1 MRLFNR
7 ILNLFRGRKTP
18 KPVPAGPVQKEEYER
33 WLGIWTVP
41 FRSWTYQSVFLRSQ
55 VLVKFISKLT
65 PPFLLFEVFLSQ
77 S

>member
-33 WLGIWTVP
+33 WLGI
-41 FRSWTYQSVFLRSQ
+41 
-55 VLVKFISKLT
+55 
-65 PPFLLFEVFLSQ
+65 
-77 S
+77 